1 MASAYGLSLLSNR
14 PVPGLLPHSDPSA
27 APDLQVI
34 FGERPDWAARAA
46 TRHRAY
52 GGDRHQLSYD
62 DGTEFFIDASGAR
75 IWATWPA
82 ALTLEDTATYLLGP
96 VLGFYLRLRG
106 LVCLHASA
114 VMLDGRC
121 VAFLGPAG
129 SGKSTLAAAFAA
141 QGHAIVTEDVACLD
155 ESAGAFAVR
164 PGYPRIRLWEDSA
177 RLLGAGT
184 LPLLTPN
191 WDKRFLALDEG
202 AHRFHAHSAPLAR
215 LYLLQPRTSVPQA
228 ARFDER
234 SGQEVLSRLVANAY
248 GPRLVQGALRAHEF
262 AVLGRLAQ
270 AVPVQALTLDADGT
284 RLAEACD
291 RIRSHA
297 RA

>member
-1 MASAYGLSLLSNR
+1 MARPWETTRAPDRSLVIRLASAYGLRLRSNR
-14 PVPGLLPHSDPSA
+14 PVPGLIPRSEAPA
-27 APDLQVI
+27 APDLSII
-34 FGERPDWAARAA
+34 FGERPRWATVGNA
-46 TRHRAY
+46 RHRAY
-52 GGDRHQLSYD
+52 DDDRHQLSYD
-62 DGTEFFIDASGAR
+62 DGTEFFIDARGAR

-82 ALTLEDTATYLLGP
+82 SLTIEDTATYLLGP

-155 ESAGAFAVR
+155 ESGGAFAVR

-177 RLLGAGT
+177 RLLRNSA

-191 WDKRFLALDEG
+191 WDKHYRTG
-202 AHRFHAHSAPLAR
+202 TSATSRSTTAR
-215 LYLLQPRTSVPQA
+215 ITST
-228 ARFDER
+228 R
-234 SGQEVLSRLVANAY
+234 SRRRSRACSCCS
-248 GPRLVQGALRAHEF
+248 RAPPWRRRRASTCF
-262 AVLGRLAQ
+262 PAK
-270 AVPVQALTLDADGT
+270 
-284 RLAEACD
+284 
-291 RIRSHA
+291 RS
-297 RA
+297 